1 VVAKV
6 SPYPDQVAVGS
17 GRVWVTD
24 LRDGSLWMVIPGT
37 GEVTRVSTV
46 GDPRDVTLLGGRA
59 YVSADGPTIT
69 DGSVLRYDAVTGLR
83 EDGVA
88 LVTCAITSGEGLVW
102 TAGCPL
108 VDRLSTGSAK
118 LRVVTTAQIPFP
130 PVLTASND
138 RVTLVDMAVGG
149 GSVWVLGD
157 AADHRIFR
165 LDAHTGALRAIIPLG
180 FVARSVAWGEGGL
193 WVSGQI
199 EDVAALIDPVTNRL
213 RRLVRVGRGASG
225 VAVGGGSVWVADS
238 LDGTV
243 SRIDPSSG
251 QVTATIPVGG
261 NAVGLAY
268 GEGRL
273 WVAVD
278 AD

>member
-1 VVAKV
+1 VVANV

-37 GEVTRVSTV
+37 GEVTRVSSV
-46 GDPRDVTLLGGRA
+46 GDPRDITLLDGKA
-59 YVSADGPTIT
+59 YVSTDGPTIT
-69 DGSVLRYDAVTGLR
+69 EGTVLRYDAVTGLR

-88 LVTCAITSGEGLVW
+88 LVTCSITSGEGLVW

-108 VDRLSTGSAK
+108 VERLSTGSAK
-118 LRVVTTAQIPFP
+118 LHVVASAQIPSP
-130 PVLTASND
+130 RVLTASND
-138 RVTLVDMAVGG
+138 RVTLVDMAIGG

-165 LDAHTGALRAIIPLG
+165 LDAHTGALQAVIPLG
-180 FVARSVAWGEGGL
+180 FVARSLAWGEGGL

-199 EDVAALIDPVTNRL
+199 DDVAALIDPVTNRL
-213 RRLVRVGRGASG
+213 RRVVHVGRGASG
-225 VAVGGGSVWVADS
+225 VAVGGGSVWVANNI
-238 LDGTV
+238 DGTV

-251 QVTATIPVGG
+251 RVTATIPVGG
-261 NAVGLAY
+261 GAVGLAY

-273 WVAVD
+273 WVTVD